1 MLEKK
6 VFVGMNKD
14 ASAKDLKPEEY
25 RHAENLVAVTDG
37 VGLSARLENMLGM
50 VETGM
55 PVSGDAVCIGL
66 WNYREGNKIYAFYSG
81 ETDSIV
87 EYDGVRDVG
96 VSLMA
101 NNLLD
106 FSINAPVH
114 DVFII
119 ENLLY
124 FNDGKHSIRKIN
136 IDYAKT
142 GALNS
147 IADERAL
154 SLIKTPPLKSIKPI
168 RDTDTNRAALRPA
181 IRDTPLQ
188 FASRYV
194 YADDEISVASP
205 ISIIAPAVDWDMD
218 DNKLNRIGL
227 YIHIDVALA
236 PIIRKVELLAR
247 EGNDGN
253 FYIYDEFEP
262 DVFTEDNADGTKS
275 VWYELYLDRS
285 GAVLSEQ
292 EIGTS
297 SESVPRLS
305 DAMELMDNRLF
316 ATSSLEEFDMFLDDW
331 DCSIRVRI
339 ESNPENKLN
348 GIEYL
353 PTFYKEESEYVW
365 GTFFMDDFGRKS
377 APAVRDGMSIKTGV
391 SLVDAYVTNSGY
403 SIRHHPAAFYAEPQ
417 PSGKPPVWA
426 TRYGFARSEN
436 RSFSGWYKAAFAMK
450 PLYSSVYKTEEPT
463 AEEKAQGIYLEN
475 GYYYYSLNHQITQL
489 HQGAISSIG
498 TVSGYKPVYFDLII
512 PDGVPVGIDKNS
524 ILKLGFPNYSQ
535 SGDQFAP
542 SKKTKYTVIDI
553 IDGRIRVQGLGWL
566 DIEHTFYTVK
576 EAVGKREMADDE
588 QLGDDEMFMHFEL
601 LNPIKKVNTPL
612 LYETGEVYDIVNA
625 GLDGRA
631 FQPTHSNIDGDCYY
645 TAYNE
650 DLLQSLVVLPE
661 FRKENARINRN
672 GNSMSYT
679 ALAPI
684 VDPERTGNPIGVDEE
699 GNVLS
704 TNANVGKYVATAH
717 NSQGR
722 VTVEVPNQQEL
733 ERGSQVRFSRTY
745 IQDSLINGLSN
756 FPEENKHAISSDRGD
771 VVKLVATNERV
782 LVAVHTRS
790 ITSLYINQ
798 RFINSGEGAAFL
810 AQTDQVI
817 GDDRKLLHNYG
828 TTHPESVVLHDSR
841 IYGFDSIMSEPW
853 RRSQDGITPLALTFG
868 MKTYFEEKG
877 STIRS
882 IMTIDPTAV
891 IKVFGG
897 YDQWL
902 DMYVLTFAEVTYTNL
917 AAETIVV
924 PAETLGFSER
934 VKKWVSFYSF
944 KPEYYAS
951 IMNNLV
957 SAKNQSLWRHQ
968 ESADRNLFYGEFS
981 SSQITIVARESND
994 LPKTYQN
1001 IGIASTERWS
1011 MTCIMEDGKESLLD
1025 VDNFVLRDNIYYA
1038 DILRDKNTPTA
1049 NLDTGQTPLLH
1060 GEKMIGETM
1069 EITLTNSN
1077 AERTV
1082 IDAVYIG
1089 YSPMAGHL
1097 LSQR

>member
-50 VETGM
+50 LETGM
-55 PVSGDAVCIGL
+55 PVASDAVCIGL
-66 WNYREGNKIYAFYSG
+66 WNYREGNKIYGFYSG
-81 ETDSIV
+81 ETDSII

-101 NNLLD
+101 NNILD
-106 FSINAPVH
+106 FDISSPVH

-147 IADERAL
+147 INDERAL
-154 SLIKTPPLKSIKPI
+154 SLIKTPPLKALVPI
-168 RDTDTNRAALRPA
+168 RDTDPVRADIRPP

-194 YADDEISVASP
+194 YGDDEVSVISP
-205 ISIIAPAVDWDMD
+205 ISIIAPAIDWDMD
-218 DNKLNRIGL
+218 DNKLNRIGI
-227 YIHIDVALA
+227 YVHIDTVLA

-253 FYIYDEFEP
+253 FFIYDEFEP

-292 EIGTS
+292 EAGTGA
-297 SESVPRLS
+297 ESVPRLS

-316 ATSSLEEFDMFLDDW
+316 ATSSLEEFDIFLDDW
-331 DCSIRVRI
+331 DCNILLGI
-339 ESNPENKLN
+339 DGTPENKLN
-348 GIEYL
+348 GIEYY
-353 PTFYKEESEYVW
+353 PTFYKENSEYVW
-365 GTFFMDDFGRKS
+365 GLFFMDDFGRKS
-377 APAVRDGMSIKTGV
+377 APAVRDGMSRKIGATNT
-391 SLVDAYVTNSGY
+391 DAWVTDSGL
-403 SIRHHPAAFYAEPQ
+403 SIRHHPDAWYATPS
-417 PSGKPPVWA
+417 PSGKPPKWA

-450 PLYSSVYKTEEPT
+450 PLYSNVFKTEEPN
-463 AEEKAQGIYLEN
+463 AGEQVNGIYLEN
-475 GYYYYSLNHQITQL
+475 GYYYYSLNHYITRL

-498 TVSGYKPVYFDLII
+498 QSGGYRPTYFDLII
-512 PDGVPVGIDKNS
+512 PDGVPIGIDKNT
-524 ILKLGFPNYSQ
+524 ILRLGFPNYFQ
-535 SGDQFAP
+535 SGDGQAP
-542 SKKTKYTVIDI
+542 PKKYLYTVVDI
-553 IDGRIRVQGLGWL
+553 IDGRIRIQGLGWL
-566 DIEHTFYTVK
+566 DIEHTFYNVK
-576 EAVGKREMADDE
+576 EAVGRREMTDDE
-588 QLGDDEMFMHFEL
+588 QLGDDEMFMHFEIF
-601 LNPIKKVNTPL
+601 NPIKKVNTPL
-612 LYETGEVYDIVNA
+612 LYETGEVYDIIDA
-625 GLDGRA
+625 GTDSRG
-631 FQPTHSNIDGDCYY
+631 FQPTHSKIDGDCYY
-645 TAYNE
+645 TAYHE
-650 DLLQSLVVLPE
+650 DLLQNLVVLPE
-661 FRKENARINRN
+661 FRKDNARINRLN
-672 GNSMSYT
+672 HSMSYT

-684 VDPERTGNPIGVDEE
+684 VDPERAGNPIGVDEE
-699 GNVLS
+699 GNVTS
-704 TNANVGKYVATAH
+704 TNSELGRYNATAH
-717 NSQGR
+717 NSGGR
-722 VTVEVPNQQEL
+722 VTVEVPKQQEL
-733 ERGSQVRFSRTY
+733 KRGSQVRFSRTY
-745 IQDSLINGLSN
+745 IQDSLVNGLSN

-771 VVKLVATNERV
+771 VVKLIATNERV

-828 TTHPESVVLHDSR
+828 TTHPESIVSHDSR
-841 IYGFDSIMSEPW
+841 VYGFDSIMSEPW

-877 STIRS
+877 TTIRK
-882 IMTIDPTAV
+882 IRTIDNQAV

-902 DMYVLTFAEVTYTNL
+902 DMFVLTFAEITYTNL
-917 AAETIVV
+917 DSETIVV

-968 ESADRNLFYGEFS
+968 ETVDRNLFYGEFS
-981 SSQITIVARESND
+981 SSQITIVANESND

-1025 VDNFVLRDNIYYA
+1025 VANFVLRDNIYYA

-1049 NLDTGQTPLLH
+1049 NLDAGQTPLLH

-1077 AERTV
+1077 SERTV